1 MCLHI
6 GRVSRGVQTNDTPA
20 NRYAGADWP
29 PDVTECE
36 TESSPSFLLVHAHH
50 RVDILIKCTNGNG
63 LRYIHFAGIYIYIYI
78 RILDRIPKYS
88 IGRQSDEEAFVWTL
102 DSLDWVFRDIIIY
115 VDDSRL
121 VWSLRNCCRY
131 FLNIVPR
138 ILWLFVIRSS
148 KVKNSLLILYVL
160 LIYDKKIRFIDKKK
174 KYVQQ
179 IEIYMYIFVKK

>member
-1 MCLHI
+1 MRNRIIPLFPP
-6 GRVSRGVQTNDTPA
+6 RPRAPSR
-20 NRYAGADWP
+20 RYSNQVYKWKWIALYTFRG
-29 PDVTECE
+29 
-36 TESSPSFLLVHAHH
+36 
-50 RVDILIKCTNGNG
+50 
-63 LRYIHFAGIYIYIYI
+63 YIYIYI

-160 LIYDKKIRFIDKKK
+160 LIYNKKIRFMDKKK